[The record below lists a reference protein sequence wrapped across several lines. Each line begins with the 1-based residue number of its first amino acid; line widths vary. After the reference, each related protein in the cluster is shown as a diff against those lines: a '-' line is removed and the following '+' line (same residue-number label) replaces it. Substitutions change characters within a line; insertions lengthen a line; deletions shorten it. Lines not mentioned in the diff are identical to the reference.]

1 MLEDV
6 KIYDIES
13 YHNFFCVG
21 VKDYETKKTI
31 FLEISEEKNNLK
43 EIYGFFTN
51 FNGFLVSVNGIHYDN
66 IVIKSLLKNY
76 NYLKTLNYLN
86 CCKFLK
92 KVSDDII
99 LDDYEKIK
107 EYKWFKTKW
116 TDIDLFCYWSRML
129 RISKKIS
136 LKSLAVQLGYPVIQ
150 ELPYHPNSFL
160 KIEDLPKLRYYNRV
174 HDLGITEMLFD
185 KMKGD
190 VDLRAYI
197 LQEYKLPCWSMDAPK
212 IASEYLLEYFCKN
225 TFTGD
230 VYAYE
235 EYKKSIR
242 DSRYLP
248 NDWII
253 GDYLPNVDFK
263 TEFFKNIYENIK
275 KSLSTNQ
282 YADTPIFKQKSGENV
297 KLSIS
302 SGGIHTENN
311 NQIFKE
317 NEEFYI
323 LDADVQGLYPTLF
336 RHYKFI
342 RKDLLIIL
350 DKYVQMIDD
359 RTDAKRKG
367 EKKKDTFLKLCNNA
381 FSGLV
386 DSTTSWLYSP
396 EHILAL
402 RVFGQLIQLRFI
414 EELNEVGITTLFSN
428 TDGTLVKCPK
438 HLVEEYHKISNKISK
453 EFKIT
458 WEFCKVKSISF
469 VNTNTYIS
477 VIEQEYMLDE
487 NLKKINV
494 KDKEKIKRKGF
505 CFKYDEEIP
514 LGDSVDEQVVA
525 KSLSAYLINGIT
537 PDEFISNP
545 EKYNLHIYDY
555 CKSNKID
562 KKFKVIH
569 NGQVQQQL
577 NRYYFSK
584 NAPYLYKQ
592 KPGGKPEH
600 VNVGKGVILF
610 NVYEKK
616 EWKDYKINYK
626 HYIEQA
632 EKIIVSLNNK
642 NQLSLF

>member
-1 MLEDV
+1 V
-6 KIYDIES
+6 KNIKIYDIES

-21 VKDYETKKTI
+21 IRDYDTKNTT
-31 FLEISEEKNNLK
+31 FLEVSEEKNDIK
-43 EIYGFFTN
+43 EIYEWFSN
-51 FNGFLVSVNGIHYDN
+51 FDGFLVSVNGIHYDN
-66 IVIKSLLKNY
+66 VVVKALLKEY
-76 NYLKTLNYLN
+76 SYLKGKDYLLI
-86 CCKFLK
+86 CERLK
-92 KVSDDII
+92 KVSDYII
-99 LDDYEKIK
+99 NDDYENIK
-107 EYKWFKTKW
+107 EYKWFKTNW

-129 RISKKIS
+129 KMSKKIS

-150 ELPYHPNSFL
+150 ELPYPPNIYL
-160 KIEDLPKLRYYNRV
+160 KKKDLQKLRDYNQI
-174 HDLGITEMLFD
+174 HDLGITELLFD
-185 KMKGD
+185 KMKSD
-190 VDLRAYI
+190 VELRSYI
-197 LQEYKLPCWSMDAPK
+197 LDEYKLACWSMDAPK
-212 IASEYLLEYFCKN
+212 IASEYLLEYYCIN
-225 TFTGD
+225 TWNKQGQ
-230 VYAYE
+230 YW

-242 DSRYLP
+242 DSRYIP
-248 NDWII
+248 SSWII
-253 GDYLPNVDFK
+253 GDYLPKVSFK
-263 TEFFKNIYENIK
+263 TEFFKTLYENVK
-275 KSLSTNQ
+275 NSTSDNQ
-282 YADTPIFKQKSGENV
+282 YSDTPIFKQKSGDSV

-302 SGGIHTENN
+302 SGGIHTVNN

-317 NEEFYI
+317 TNDCYI
-323 LDADVQGLYPTLF
+323 IDADVAGLYPTLF
-336 RHYKFI
+336 RNYKFI
-342 RKDLLIIL
+342 RKELAIIL

-386 DSTTSWLYSP
+386 DSNTSWLYSP

-438 HLVEEYHKISNKISK
+438 HLLSKYHEIAKIISD

-477 VIEQEYMLDE
+477 IIEQEYMLDD
-487 NLKKINV
+487 NLQKINI

-505 CFKYDEEIP
+505 CFKYDDEIP
-514 LGDSVDEQVVA
+514 LGDSVDEQVIA
-525 KSLSAYLINGIT
+525 KALSAYLINNIN
-537 PDEFISNP
+537 PKEFICNP
-545 EKYNLHIYDY
+545 DKYNLHIYDY

-592 KPGGKPEH
+592 KPGKNLEH
-600 VNVGKGVILF
+600 VNVGEGVVLF
-610 NVYEKK
+610 NTYEKK
-616 EWKDYKINYK
+616 DWKDYKINYNY
-626 HYIEQA
+626 YIKKV
-632 EKIIVSLNNK
+632 EKIIDALHNQ
-642 NQLSLF
+642 NQLTLW